1 MFLYRSVHSLLELLQ
16 HNGKIE
22 MEEAIRG
29 AIMHNIQSMMGAR
42 TNTVNPLLVIH
53 VNRDTIVQ
61 DTINQVAIR
70 HVWRKETSFHGLL
83 LLAVG

>member
-1 MFLYRSVHSLLELLQ
+1 MHSLLELLQ

-29 AIMHNIQSMMGAR
+29 AIMHNIQSMMGSR
-42 TNTVNPLLVIH
+42 MNTVNPLLVIH

-61 DTINQVAIR
+61 DTINQVAI
-70 HVWRKETSFHGLL
+70 HNVGGNETSFHGLL
-83 LLAVG
+83 PVG